1 MTELHS
7 NDTDIQDST
16 TDLLH
21 ILIAESNPVGL
32 LVNNAKALGW
42 RVSSVTSGFELVN
55 EIMAWAGS
63 GCNLPD
69 VLMVD
74 WQMPNVDWLEALSIL
89 TENIKHQKLPTILV
103 VSDHGSEHIAKVDIE
118 YLANKILYKPISGSA
133 LFNAVNDAVVK
144 HSGNCERVFKS
155 TRIEAL
161 KVQWLPRVNVLVVDD
176 SEINL
181 EVIEQILI
189 KNGAIVTTLK
199 CGQAALQQLYLTPNA
214 FDIILMDVQMPEM
227 DGIET
232 TQYIRQQLSLDR
244 LPIVALTAGTLVQEK
259 RRAFDSGVND
269 FLTKPIKPFLL
280 ISTVRKLVGSYRSRV
295 INIER
300 LTSASGIMCDNWPI
314 ILGTKDSRNLLNNDL
329 LLFVSILERL
339 LIEFQYLETYS
350 EVTITKT
357 NITFDK
363 LTLAAQIHKLRGGAG
378 LIGAQE
384 LYQSAGRAEI
394 ALRSDENE
402 VNPLLEEVAQHLTN
416 LRLNSAEFLSQ
427 QQCITDERTEIDIQ
441 NIPSINLEHIK
452 LLISRLKRQDLSALT
467 MVEEYSKSLR
477 FILGEKTFKKFKSM
491 LQNLEFK
498 YAVTLLDSTD
508 WIFEEKH

>member
-7 NDTDIQDST
+7 NDTDTQDST

-32 LVNNAKALGW
+32 LVSHAKALGW
-42 RVSSVTSGFELVN
+42 RVNSVTSGFELVN
-55 EIMAWAGS
+55 EIMAWAGL

-74 WQMPNVDWLEALSIL
+74 WQMPKVDWLGALSIL
-89 TENIKHQKLPTILV
+89 TENIKHQKLPAIIII
-103 VSDHGSEHIAKVDIE
+103 SAHGSEHVATVDIE
-118 YLANKILYKPISGSA
+118 YLADKILYKPISGSV

-144 HSGNCERVFKS
+144 HTGNCERVFKS
-155 TRIEAL
+155 TRIETL
-161 KVQWLPRVNVLVVDD
+161 KAQWLPRINVLAVDD

-181 EVIEQILI
+181 EVVKQILI

-199 CGQAALQQLYLTPNA
+199 CGQAALKQLSLTPNA
-214 FDIILMDVQMPEM
+214 FDIILMDVQMPEI

-232 TQYIRQQLSLDR
+232 TQLIRQQLGLDR

-259 RRAFDSGVND
+259 RRAFDSGINA
-269 FLTKPIKPFLL
+269 FLTKPIEPFRL

-295 INIER
+295 INVER
-300 LTSASGIMCDNWPI
+300 LTSASGVMSDNWPI
-314 ILGTKDSRNLLNNDL
+314 ILGTKDSRDLLNSDL
-329 LLFVSILERL
+329 VLFVSILERL
-339 LIEFQYLETYS
+339 LIEFQYLEAYS
-350 EVTITKT
+350 EATITKT
-357 NITFDK
+357 NITFDR

-384 LYQSAGRAEI
+384 LYQFAGKAEI
-394 ALRSDENE
+394 ALRSNENE
-402 VNPLLEEVAQHLTN
+402 VNPLLEEIAQHLTN
-416 LRLNSAEFLSQ
+416 LRLNSAEFLSKHQ
-427 QQCITDERTEIDIQ
+427 YIIDERAKTDMQ
-441 NIPSINLEHIK
+441 NIPSINLDNIK
-452 LLISRLKRQDLSALT
+452 ILISRLNRQDLSALT

-477 FILGEKTFKKFKSM
+477 FILGEKTFQKFKDM

-498 YAVTLLDSTD
+498 YAVTLLNSTD
-508 WIFEEKH
+508 WVFEETH